1 MTTRTKID
9 VHAETLSMEI
19 GDEIMH
25 FNIFQAVR
33 HPVEEHSIFFVDII
47 DIEIDSVYACTN
59 LLSDFYLG
67 SFNYVSDN
75 STVVCSI
82 CVEISSVIHSDCVA
96 GTCSESFISLPP
108 ATKLA
113 LPSTIQS
120 PSLEPVIP

>member
-1 MTTRTKID
+1 M
-9 VHAETLSMEI
+9 
-19 GDEIMH
+19 
-25 FNIFQAVR
+25 R

-96 GTCSESFISLPP
+96 GTSLESAISLPP
-108 ATKLA
+108 TTNHQPPTTNHQ
-113 LPSTIQS
+113 PSFAFHHSTTFIGV
-120 PSLEPVIP
+120 ETTT